1 MYFLQSL
8 KPGAI
13 LLLQFAF
20 WTTPSVAFPAM
31 SRNITYSNF
40 TSADPDVLLRIL
52 PLGNSITFGYLSTD
66 GNGYRNEL
74 LTKITSN
81 GTDAQYIGS
90 VRAGNM
96 TENYNEG
103 HPGATIDQ
111 IANFSRASLAMR
123 PNLILLMAGTNDM
136 IQDLSIGAPDR
147 LASLVDMCI
156 AACPDAVILLAQLTP
171 SASTDVESRVE
182 AFNPEVVALANSRAS
197 NGAKIAA
204 IDMPSFV
211 SVDDL
216 EDGLHPN
223 DYGYSRMA
231 EAWYGGIQDA
241 VDNGWL
247 TIPTAETEVVGVM
260 KNVTTPVV
268 LSSGS
273 SRGRPTLIILHSLAW
288 VAVALLL

>member
-20 WTTPSVAFPAM
+20 WTTPSVAFPAP

-40 TSADPDVLLRIL
+40 TLADQDVPLRIL

-74 LTKITSN
+74 LTKLTSN
-81 GTDAQYIGS
+81 GTEAQYLGS

-96 TENYNEG
+96 TDNYNEG

-111 IANFSRASLAMR
+111 IANFSRASLPMR

-136 IQDLSIGAPDR
+136 VQNLSIGAPER

-171 SASTDVESRVE
+171 SATTDVESRIE
-182 AFNPEVVALANSRAS
+182 TFNPEVVALANSRAS

-204 IDMPSFV
+204 IDMPAYV

-216 EDGLHPN
+216 KDGLHPN
-223 DYGYSRMA
+223 DYGYSKMA

-247 TIPTAETEVVGVM
+247 TTPAANTVVGVM
-260 KNVTTPVV
+260 RNITTPVV
-268 LSSGS
+268 LSSDS
-273 SRGRPTLIILHSLAW
+273 SRGRPTFVILHSLVWLA
-288 VAVALLL
+288 VAALLL